1 MAYIWEKEIPRYRMN
16 TAVLIWQSQKDL
28 NHRRAVLRPFL
39 LVENSIDM
47 PNLSVKQN
55 INIRSKW
62 ILLLC

>member
-1 MAYIWEKEIPRYRMN
+1 MTTCIIVIVPM
-16 TAVLIWQSQKDL
+16 WQSQKDL

>member
-1 MAYIWEKEIPRYRMN
+1 MN
-16 TAVLIWQSQKDL
+16 IAVLIWQSQKDM

-39 LVENSIDM
+39 LAENSIDM
-47 PNLSVKQN
+47 PILSVKQN